1 MMVVMRMTM
10 IMVLL
15 MLMWVVSVRTIYDC
29 QDCDAYR
36 SQDSYSVQFRNVVV
50 AAVWPAVC
58 RGIPSVGLPGPIVR
72 V

>member
-36 SQDSYSVQFRNVVV
+36 SQDSYSVYSSVMLSLPLSGQLS
-50 AAVWPAVC
+50 AAVSLRWASLVQ
-58 RGIPSVGLPGPIVR
+58 L
-72 V
+72 